1 MKHNHTT
8 LLLLALL
15 ALLRLV
21 TGSLMAADPVP
32 AVISYQGRLIDAA
45 GNRLGYPKAVNRK
58 VFFALF
64 DDSEEGERV
73 WTEQQT
79 VTVENGE
86 FNVLLGNGVA
96 VGTLRR
102 ESLAKVFSSS
112 GANYYLEVT
121 VDTGNGT
128 LSIANPAEDPPIKPR
143 QRIVTTAFSFRALTT
158 DSIIPNADLGVG
170 SGDGSG
176 LGHFTSARQF
186 GSEDVNGPVLFGA
199 DGGGLGSKNG
209 TTESL
214 ALSWGASGN
223 VGIGVHPPAER
234 LHVGG
239 NVKASG
245 SITATT
251 VQGITT
257 LSVGGIQGNENSALS
272 LAAASVIAKA
282 LTGTSLVIDP
292 GAGPTPA
299 TGFTATGGIN
309 ILSGGTLKGTGTD
322 AKNDENPLNIT
333 THGAVDIGTI
343 IVTDTFTPPPPNAV
357 SFVNVIST
365 ERRLVL
371 GGGADW
377 DDSKLSLPPAPPAPP
392 AESTGMRVILAGSNG
407 TGSSSAVGFGLSA
420 TDSLFTSIPSTGQ
433 MRWFGGVTEL
443 LTLSGAG
450 TLTARTVEATKDI
463 TVTGTATARLK
474 LTQND
479 TEQPITQNL
488 ALTVQASNKQA
499 QLAWLDKND
508 NATPI
513 LNFKNTNNDPQVVD
527 QVPNKGFVG
536 INVTNP
542 KAYLHVKQY
551 APYQNNTNITMIT
564 TGPSNADGVYLG
576 NTASVVGPGGV
587 GAGWGSN
594 NTIRYEYVAAYFDGE
609 VVTHRNFF
617 GLGLNTSSDT
627 RAKQILGLSDSSQ
640 DLETLMRL
648 QVTDYQ
654 WIDRSLDGRRPHKRL
669 IAQQVKEVLPQA
681 VITLPMPKAIPNVYE
696 LASNLEH
703 NSADGTLTIT
713 TKKPHAFKAGN
724 LVDLV
729 ADKEEM
735 KETPVKAVLDAH
747 RFVIACTKAP
757 KSLFVYGKL
766 VNDFQTVDYDAIS
779 MLNVSATQELKKRR
793 DALATE
799 NAKMRAK
806 LKSEAQRIAALD
818 ADQKADD
825 AKFTALETLI
835 ERAES
840 KATQVKSASLI
851 SR

>member
-1 MKHNHTT
+1 MKHKHTT
-8 LLLLALL
+8 LLLLALVGL
-15 ALLRLV
+15 AS
-21 TGSLMAADPVP
+21 GSLPAADPVP

-45 GNRLGYPKAVNRK
+45 GNRLGSPKAVNRK
-58 VFFALF
+58 MFFALF
-64 DDSEEGERV
+64 DDPEEGERV

-86 FNVLLGNGVA
+86 FNVLLGNGVT

-102 ESLAKVFSSS
+102 DSLAKVFSSS

-186 GSEDVNGPVLFGA
+186 GTNDVNGPVLFGT
-199 DGGGLGSKNG
+199 DGGGLGSKIG

-214 ALSWGASGN
+214 ALSWSATGN
-223 VGIGVHPPAER
+223 VGIGVHPPAAR

-245 SITATT
+245 SLTASTLG
-251 VQGITT
+251 GIAT
-257 LSVGGIQGNENSALS
+257 LSVGGIQGNENTAQS
-272 LAAASVIAKA
+272 LAASSVSAKA
-282 LTGTSLVIDP
+282 LTGTSLVIAP

-309 ILSGGTLKGTGTD
+309 ILKGGTLKGTGTD
-322 AKNDENPLNIT
+322 PENDENPLNIT
-333 THGAVDIGTI
+333 TNGAVDIGTI
-343 IVTDTFTPPPPNAV
+343 TVTNKFEPPPPNAV
-357 SFVNVIST
+357 SFDNVIST

-377 DDSKLSLPPAPPAPP
+377 DDSKLSLPPAPPPSPP

-407 TGSSSAVGFGLSA
+407 TNSAIGFGLSA
-420 TDSLFTSIPSTGQ
+420 ANSLFTSIPPNGQ
-433 MRWFGGVTEL
+433 MRWFGGTTEL

-463 TVTGTATARLK
+463 IVTGTATARLK

-479 TEQPITQNL
+479 TEQPVTQNL

-508 NATPI
+508 NSTPLI
-513 LNFKNTNNDPQVVD
+513 TFKNTNNDPQVGD
-527 QVPNKGFVG
+527 QVSNKGFVG

-551 APYQNNTNITMIT
+551 ETFQNNTSITHLAGI
-564 TGPSNADGVYLG
+564 NNQDGIYLG
-576 NTASVVGPGGV
+576 NTASVAGV
-587 GAGWGSN
+587 DGAYSGAGSN
-594 NTIRYEYVAAYFDGE
+594 QTLRYEYIAAYFDGE

-617 GLGLNTSSDT
+617 GLGLNTSSDA
-627 RAKQILGLSDSSQ
+627 RAKQILGLSDNSQ
-640 DLETLMRL
+640 DLDTLMRL

-654 WIDRSLDGRRPHKRL
+654 WIDRSLDARRPHKRL

-696 LASNLEH
+696 LASKLEH

-713 TKKPHAFKAGN
+713 TKKPHDFKAGN

-793 DALATE
+793 DALAVE
-799 NAKMRAK
+799 NAKLRAK
-806 LKSEAQRIAALD
+806 LKSEAQRIEALD
-818 ADQKADD
+818 DDQKADD
-825 AKFTALETLI
+825 AKFAALETLI
-835 ERAES
+835 ERVES